1 MLASALLGES
11 PPALPVRRLVRV
23 AALFGINENRAR
35 VALSRMVARG
45 EVVSDG
51 AGTYALTGRLL
62 DRAGRL
68 AVSRAGTTAPYD
80 GSWHVVC
87 VMATGDAPSARRER
101 RASLRAARLAELRDG
116 TWLRPANLDVDL
128 DAALATSVVRFT
140 AEPAEDPV
148 ALAASVFDLA
158 GWARRAERLC
168 GELALVDLGGPRS
181 LAVGF
186 ERDAEVLRHLQ
197 RDPLLPDDLLPR
209 QWPGAELRSR
219 FAAFDA
225 AYRELLGAAHRALT
239 ATGR

>member
-35 VALSRMVARG
+35 VALSRMAARG
-45 EVVSDG
+45 EVASDG

-87 VMATGDAPSARRER
+87 VMATGDAPLERRER

-116 TWLRPANLDVDL
+116 TWLRPANLDVVL
-128 DAALATSVVRFT
+128 DAALATSTVRFT
-140 AEPAEDPV
+140 AAPAEDP
-148 ALAASVFDLA
+148 ARLAATVFDLA
-158 GWARRAERLC
+158 GWARRAEQLC
-168 GELALVDLGGPRS
+168 GELELVDLEGPRS

-197 RDPLLPDDLLPR
+197 RDPLVPDDLLPR
-209 QWPGAELRSR
+209 PWPGAELRAR
-219 FAAFDA
+219 FAEFDA
-225 AYRELLGAAHRALT
+225 AYRELLGAAHREVVAS
-239 ATGR
+239 GR